1 MPCIPLSKKENGDR
15 YTNTILAQLLIILQA
30 KAATLTI
37 AQGFSIA
44 YQSWQAAQVPARRGR
59 EVDKVG
65 GQEADKKGNVVVTEA
80 VVEKQPDDADEPV
93 TSSSA
98 GDLCCGHQ
106 IRTKTICKEYQHQVN
121 SQRTF

>member
-1 MPCIPLSKKENGDR
+1 MVTAIQTADITL
-15 YTNTILAQLLIILQA
+15 TQLLIIFQA

-37 AQGFSIA
+37 AQGFSLA

-65 GQEADKKGNVVVTEA
+65 GQEADKKGNIVVTEA

-98 GDLCCGHQ
+98 GDLCCDCCDLKLELK
-106 IRTKTICKEYQHQVN
+106 IFPRNTKTK
-121 SQRTF
+121 